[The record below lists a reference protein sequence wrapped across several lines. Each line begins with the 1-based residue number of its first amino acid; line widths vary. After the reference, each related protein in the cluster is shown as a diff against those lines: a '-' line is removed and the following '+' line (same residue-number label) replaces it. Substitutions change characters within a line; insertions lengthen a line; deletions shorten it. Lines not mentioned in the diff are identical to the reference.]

1 MGMFSNDEP
10 YAPVSYVTSL
20 ERRVK
25 ELAEREV
32 KLVALLKRTD
42 SACIYASLFMAAKD
56 NTTEAIFW
64 QKKGVKIEATL
75 SELGE
80 GV

>member
-1 MGMFSNDEP
+1 
-10 YAPVSYVTSL
+10 
-20 ERRVK
+20 
-25 ELAEREV
+25 
-32 KLVALLKRTD
+32 
-42 SACIYASLFMAAKD
+42 MAAKD